1 MNPSPRN
8 PWFPGR
14 LYGKDELHSTALLC
28 MDRREVVLKELLHQ
42 FRHLSSDDIKSVLR
56 NAEFLY
62 TCNEG
67 MFNEY
72 RQRQEAA

>member
-1 MNPSPRN
+1 MTRN
-8 PWFPGR
+8 YWFPGR

-42 FRHLSSDDIKSVLR
+42 FRHLSDDDIKCLVR

-62 TCNEG
+62 TCNEE
-67 MFNEY
+67 MFNDY
-72 RQRQEAA
+72 RQRQGAA

>member
-8 PWFPGR
+8 RWFPGR

-28 MDRREVVLKELLHQ
+28 IKELLNQ
-42 FRHLSSDDIKSVLR
+42 FRHLSDEDIKSVVR

>member
-1 MNPSPRN
+1 MTGA

-14 LYGKDELHSTALLC
+14 LYSKDDLHAAGMVC
-28 MDRREVVLKELLHQ
+28 MDRREVVIKELLDQ
-42 FRHLSSDDIKSVLR
+42 FRHLSDEDIKTVVR

-62 TCNEG
+62 VCNEE

-72 RQRQEAA
+72 RKRQEAA